1 MKIKNILLILFF
13 NLTIFSYAQISEV
26 TRFPLQDANQNNKES
41 FLLGLTNN
49 HLIIFWFDV
58 TNYQIKLSRS
68 SDNGGNWSDPSIL
81 ANISTSETQFDINA
95 LLLNTGRLLFTYK
108 SSIYYSIYSDD
119 GGYTWST
126 PAQLPVAL
134 NIIQKRMINLT
145 SLAKNTNGEVFF
157 IFSKN
162 TTSINPSTAKGIYS
176 ISSSDGITWS
186 SIDTIDIN
194 GRNGQLIILD
204 TNKDMIAFEDSVSN
218 QYDIYFRTSTN
229 SGLDWS
235 EREILISNSFSKK
248 NARGIKDFNGVI
260 RIFYQQYNQTPFD
273 GITQTDIHF
282 ISSTDY
288 GNNWSTPEKFT
299 KYIGND
305 DNHNVSIWNGKPIIA
320 FSSSRNFSNTSNYY
334 QIYFTLADVLIDTN
348 VPPFMY
354 QFTHFPLA
362 PVPNQLFYIRAF
374 ADDDSGLNSVKL
386 HLQISSG
393 LNEILNM
400 YDDGIHND
408 LLSGDKIYGIDNI
421 SFNYGDTLVYHF
433 VIEDNQQN
441 VVHFSGETI
450 VVQIPFATDGYLF
463 DVNNFKLP
471 IDNRGILADVLVDN
485 HIRGTY
491 EESTVLF
498 SGGFYVSGFNNGVP
512 WVNAIASASNIKDY
526 QAGPVGSLP
535 TDPYNKLYIL
545 NAADPPFGDSWFFY
559 QNAVQLGASF
569 YDGNGDGI
577 YLPWDNNGNGSWD
590 IDEDRPDILGD
601 VTAWCV
607 YNDGVPS
614 NLRKWNDIQPMGI
627 EIQQTTFAWGENV
640 NDPID
645 NMIFVRYK
653 IINKGTVSNRFDDV
667 YFSAWADPDIGAS
680 SASNDDLVGCD
691 TLLNIGYIYNDGPDE
706 VFGINPPALGIPFL
720 QGPAVFIPNVT
731 YIDINGDGIYNEGID
746 TPLDS
751 AQINSG
757 PVLGVIKVPGA
768 TNQGLSSFI
777 HYMNGNP
784 VMGDPDL
791 SFMARNYM
799 KGLDQFGF
807 SIDPCTWSYGQ
818 VLGGINC
825 SDVNPKYMYSGDPI
839 FSNGWI
845 NNFPVD
851 QRTLVNTG
859 PFILEQDNPI
869 EILVCY
875 VIGRGADAL
884 NSVSLMKEYC
894 QEAIDIYNSNF
905 TDIPTIIEDQ
915 QNIIKDFSLSQNY
928 PNPFNPTT
936 TIKYYI
942 PNAVSVKLIIY
953 DLLGRE
959 IKTLVNDFQQRGEHS
974 IEFDGSS
981 LSSGVYFYSLMAGD
995 FMQTKKLILMK

>member
-1 MKIKNILLILFF
+1 
-13 NLTIFSYAQISEV
+13 
-26 TRFPLQDANQNNKES
+26 
-41 FLLGLTNN
+41 
-49 HLIIFWFDV
+49 
-58 TNYQIKLSRS
+58 
-68 SDNGGNWSDPSIL
+68 
-81 ANISTSETQFDINA
+81 
-95 LLLNTGRLLFTYK
+95 
-108 SSIYYSIYSDD
+108 
-119 GGYTWST
+119 
-126 PAQLPVAL
+126 
-134 NIIQKRMINLT
+134 
-145 SLAKNTNGEVFF
+145 
-157 IFSKN
+157 
-162 TTSINPSTAKGIYS
+162 
-176 ISSSDGITWS
+176 
-186 SIDTIDIN
+186 
-194 GRNGQLIILD
+194 
-204 TNKDMIAFEDSVSN
+204 
-218 QYDIYFRTSTN
+218 
-229 SGLDWS
+229 
-235 EREILISNSFSKK
+235 
-248 NARGIKDFNGVI
+248 
-260 RIFYQQYNQTPFD
+260 
-273 GITQTDIHF
+273 
-282 ISSTDY
+282 
-288 GNNWSTPEKFT
+288 
-299 KYIGND
+299 
-305 DNHNVSIWNGKPIIA
+305 
-320 FSSSRNFSNTSNYY
+320 
-334 QIYFTLADVLIDTN
+334 
-348 VPPFMY
+348 
-354 QFTHFPLA
+354 
-362 PVPNQLFYIRAF
+362 
-374 ADDDSGLNSVKL
+374 
-386 HLQISSG
+386 
-393 LNEILNM
+393 
-400 YDDGIHND
+400 
-408 LLSGDKIYGIDNI
+408 
-421 SFNYGDTLVYHF
+421 
-433 VIEDNQQN
+433 
-441 VVHFSGETI
+441 
-450 VVQIPFATDGYLF
+450 
-463 DVNNFKLP
+463 
-471 IDNRGILADVLVDN
+471 
-485 HIRGTY
+485 
-491 EESTVLF
+491 
-498 SGGFYVSGFNNGVP
+498 
-512 WVNAIASASNIKDY
+512 
-526 QAGPVGSLP
+526 
-535 TDPYNKLYIL
+535 
-545 NAADPPFGDSWFFY
+545 
-559 QNAVQLGASF
+559 
-569 YDGNGDGI
+569 
-577 YLPWDNNGNGSWD
+577 
-590 IDEDRPDILGD
+590 
-601 VTAWCV
+601 
-607 YNDGVPS
+607 
-614 NLRKWNDIQPMGI
+614 
-627 EIQQTTFAWGENV
+627 
-640 NDPID
+640 
-645 NMIFVRYK
+645 MIFVRYK